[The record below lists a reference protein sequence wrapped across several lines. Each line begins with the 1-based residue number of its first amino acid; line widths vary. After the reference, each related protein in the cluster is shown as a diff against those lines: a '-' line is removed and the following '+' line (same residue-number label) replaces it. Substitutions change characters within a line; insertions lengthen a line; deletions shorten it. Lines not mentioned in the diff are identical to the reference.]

1 MKYFPKPYSLDTAKY
16 IDQFREDLA
25 TFYTM
30 KHDPN
35 SSVEELDIAYDE
47 FCTKIAN
54 RLQDL
59 SLNAWLDGVPQKMT
73 LQELQICSLAD
84 ASTIVD
90 TAMNQ
95 MEAINAHL

>member
-1 MKYFPKPYSLDTAKY
+1 MKYFPKPYSLETNKY
-16 IDQFREDLA
+16 IDQFREDLV

-35 SSVEELDIAYDE
+35 SSVEELDVAYDE

-59 SLNAWLDGVPQKMT
+59 SLNAWLDGVPQKIT
-73 LQELQICSLAD
+73 LTELQICSLAD

-95 MEAINAHL
+95 MEAINAR